1 LKQTDNQPSDQELR
15 LALNVPNTVTAV
27 RIVLSIT
34 SACLLY
40 KGGSVEFLVAGI
52 LIIIAGC
59 TDWLDGFL
67 ARRLGQSSVAGAM
80 MDLVADQVL
89 AIPNL
94 ILAIAAGLFSRT
106 DNLMPFNPYPYA
118 VIMVASGA
126 AVLVGV
132 STFLWKRGSRGFE
145 LPTPTM
151 VAKIPM
157 FFWIPTLVV
166 AVLGIGPDWLLAGL
180 MYLGII
186 FTVVAFASYLRK
198 ASYVFTD

>member
-1 LKQTDNQPSDQELR
+1 MDNQPSDQELR
-15 LALNVPNTVTAV
+15 LALNLPNTVTAV

-67 ARRLGQSSVAGAM
+67 ARRLGQSSVGGAM

-132 STFLWKRGSRGFE
+132 STYLWKRGSRGFE

>member
-1 LKQTDNQPSDQELR
+1 MNNQPQEEELR
-15 LALNVPNTVTAV
+15 LALNVPNIVTAV

-40 KGGSVEFLVAGI
+40 QGGTAKFLVAGI

-59 TDWLDGFL
+59 TDGLDGFL
-67 ARRLGQSSVAGAM
+67 ARRLGQSSTGGAI

-106 DNLMPFNPYPYA
+106 DSLMPFNPYPYA
-118 VIMVASGA
+118 VIMIASGA

-132 STFLWKRGSRGFE
+132 VTYISKRGSRGFE
-145 LPTPTM
+145 LPTPTT

-157 FFWIPTLVV
+157 FFWVPTLVV
-166 AVLGIGPDWLLAGL
+166 AVLGIGPDMLLAVL